1 MNNGYLIHYLYIY
14 SEFSF
19 AWNTQFAMFM
29 EMHCF
34 SASLGRGGYA
44 FKTEVFIFS
53 KTGLS
58 ISNWKIIFKGF
69 CLTSEDSIGGDSG
82 IDEDKIFFS
91 YLISITFVIEK
102 QRLPLS
108 QDYAYSSLSLS
119 SFQVCL
125 GFNCS
130 YVK

>member
-29 EMHCF
+29 EMQCF

-69 CLTSEDSIGGDSG
+69 CLTSEDSIGGGSG
-82 IDEDKIFFS
+82 IDEDKIFFFLLNFHNICNRETTS
-91 YLISITFVIEK
+91 IFVPGLCLLIPVTFFLSGLP
-102 QRLPLS
+102 RL
-108 QDYAYSSLSLS
+108 
-119 SFQVCL
+119 
-125 GFNCS
+125 
-130 YVK
+130 